1 MSRKR
6 VEAIVHGRVQGVAF
20 REYTRREAERLGVSG
35 WVKNQLDG
43 TVAVLCE
50 GEEAQVDALMA
61 WLSIGSPYARV
72 TQVDRFEEE
81 PQGETGP
88 FAVRFSS

>member
-43 TVAVLCE
+43 TVAILCE

-72 TQVDRFEEE
+72 TQVERFEGE

-88 FAVRFSS
+88 FTVRFSS

>member
-6 VEAIVHGRVQGVAF
+6 VEAIVHGRVQGVAV
-20 REYTRREAERLGVSG
+20 REYPRREAERLGVSG

-43 TVAVLCE
+43 TVAILCE
-50 GEEAQVDALMA
+50 GEEAQVDALVT

-72 TQVDRFEEE
+72 THVESYEEE
-81 PQGETGP
+81 PQGEAGP
-88 FAVRFSS
+88 FAIRFST